1 MIIKVRYS
9 MNRST
14 IITDIFFVLAV
25 ILFLTYLIT
34 KRTGFMA
41 CGGTSMIIGSVIMII
56 CTKKS
61 KSTEN
66 KDE

>member
-1 MIIKVRYS
+1 
-9 MNRST
+9 
-14 IITDIFFVLAV
+14 
-25 ILFLTYLIT
+25 
-34 KRTGFMA
+34 MA